1 MWELDQKEGWV
12 PKNRCFWT
20 VVLHK
25 ILESPLDNRENK
37 PVNPKWRQPLILI
50 GRTDAEAEPPMIWS
64 DGKSQLIGKDPDAG
78 KDWRQEEKKVAE
90 DETVGQHHWF
100 SAHELGWTL
109 GDGERQGG
117 LACCSL
123 WGQWG
128 ENKLAK
134 MAFWGSLAP
143 HFVNND
149 YVTAEITYSTACAQ
163 HKVLTSS
170 WAALCNTPVWI
181 QLRHESP
188 GCCCTGTTLEQQH
201 GYAIWGYVMA
211 PLWLGYGYV
220 VAAAMAAVPARR
232 EEMCLQFL
240 QLFLSSSSL
249 FAHTLPTL
257 GSKNSMHSVNSP
269 TNRMRSST
277 GSQRVGYDFTT
288 EQELRQLQ
296 RRCKVVGQV
305 CA

>member
-1 MWELDQKEGWV
+1 MWELDQKEGWA
-12 PKNRCFWT
+12 PKNWCFWT

-37 PVNPKWRQPLILI
+37 PVNPKWRQHLILI
-50 GRTDAEAEPPMIWS
+50 ARTDAEAEAPMIWS

-117 LACCSL
+117 LACCSP
-123 WGQWG
+123 WGRWG

-149 YVTAEITYSTACAQ
+149 YVTAEIAYSTACAQ
-163 HKVLTSS
+163 HKYLLRHGLLCAILLYEYSFTMKALAA
-170 WAALCNTPVWI
+170 AALGLHWSSNM
-181 QLRHESP
+181 
-188 GCCCTGTTLEQQH
+188 
-201 GYAIWGYVMA
+201 VMLYEVM
-211 PLWLGYGYV
+211 LWLHYGLV
-220 VAAAMAAVPARR
+220 MVRNVSAVPIAFHIFYQP
-232 EEMCLQFL
+232 L
-240 QLFLSSSSL
+240 
-249 FAHTLPTL
+249 
-257 GSKNSMHSVNSP
+257 
-269 TNRMRSST
+269 RSHLAYS
-277 GSQRVGYDFTT
+277 GLK
-288 EQELRQLQ
+288 EQH
-296 RRCKVVGQV
+296 
-305 CA
+305 A